1 MIGLHLAAACKE
13 SRLSDSPL
21 WGCAGDCRV
30 EMFVKVHYGTVLGG
44 QMCRHVVNASPKTVP
59 QCTWQPC
66 RPGLA
71 RNLKVANRTGLVV
84 FAIWDFKLLKYLKTN
99 LNFLINSP
107 GPKAL
112 FHLIWQGQICTL
124 NQDRNKCNTYRDCL
138 QQGAHRCDRFWFIH
152 ILSYRFYPVRSQ
164 LETVL
169 DF

>member
-1 MIGLHLAAACKE
+1 MISWKNSVTLNQNWKYSIDFNFLRIFFLNYWKVFLKNIIGYDSSSPCCSVQGKSTVWFAT
-13 SRLSDSPL
+13 LS
-21 WGCAGDCRV
+21 CAGDCRV
-30 EMFVKVHYGTVLGG
+30 EMFVIVHYGTVLGG

-112 FHLIWQGQICTL
+112 FHLIWQGQICT
-124 NQDRNKCNTYRDCL
+124 
-138 QQGAHRCDRFWFIH
+138 
-152 ILSYRFYPVRSQ
+152 
-164 LETVL
+164 
-169 DF
+169 